1 MTSIEPA
8 EHRRATGSAPVRAAA
23 PDFGRLGQATAVEA
37 SRAIA
42 QVQMAVTIAQT
53 VPRDEDKAIAKM
65 RRSCSRK
72 ELAERAFYSLPRGKS
87 AVTGPTVQLA
97 RELARCWGNIDY
109 GVAEMVRDDSHGQ
122 SEMQAFAWDMEDN
135 ARNAETFIVP
145 HKRAG
150 ANSSK
155 LTDVA
160 AIAENNSSVSARR
173 ERKVIYSVLP
183 AWFTTMAQDICRE
196 TLNTAGGKAP
206 EERIKAAVNAFSR
219 QGVTAEQLEKH
230 VGKPSSEWTPDHI
243 TDLEILF
250 QSMRRGEVR
259 KNDVF
264 PPAESERVS
273 AADFTDDTKES

>member
-1 MTSIEPA
+1 MTAVEPTS
-8 EHRRATGSAPVRAAA
+8 RRNTASTNTPVRAAA

-42 QVQMAVTIAQT
+42 QVQMAVTIAQQ
-53 VPRDEDKAIAKM
+53 VPRDEERAIAKM
-65 RRSCSRK
+65 RRSCTRM
-72 ELAERAFYSLPRGKS
+72 ELAQRAFYSLPRNNK

-109 GVAEMVRDDSHGQ
+109 GVAEMVRDDDHGQ

-150 ANSSK
+150 ARSPL

-160 AIAENNSSVSARR
+160 TIAENNASVSARR

-196 TLNTAGGKAP
+196 TLRVGNGQ
-206 EERIKAAVNAFSR
+206 ELAARVQEAVDIFAR
-219 QGVTAEQLEKH
+219 GGVTAEQLEKR
-230 VGKPSSEWTPDHI
+230 VEKPRADWTADDI
-243 TDLEILF
+243 AELEILF
-250 QSMRRGEVR
+250 TSL
-259 KNDVF
+259 KNKEITKEEAF
-264 PPAESERVS
+264 PAEQERVT
-273 AADFTDDTKES
+273 AADITNPA

>member
-1 MTSIEPA
+1 MTAAIEPS
-8 EHRRATGSAPVRAAA
+8 EHRRTTSSAPVRAAA

-42 QVQMAVTIAQT
+42 QVQMAVTIAQQ

-65 RRSCSRK
+65 RRSCGRK
-72 ELAERAFYSLPRGKS
+72 ELAERAFYSLPRGDK

-109 GVAEMVRDDSHGQ
+109 GVAEMARDDTHGQ
-122 SEMQAFAWDMEDN
+122 SEMMAFAWDMEDN

-150 ANSSK
+150 RNSQK
-155 LTDVA
+155 LVDVA
-160 AIAENNSSVSARR
+160 AIAENNASTSARR

-183 AWFTTMAQDICRE
+183 AWFTTMAQDLCRE
-196 TLNTAGGKAP
+196 TLK
-206 EERIKAAVNAFSR
+206 
-219 QGVTAEQLEKH
+219 VTAADLAKRIDKAIEMFGKGDVTVEQLEARVDKRR
-230 VGKPSSEWTPDHI
+230 KDWTDDDV

-250 QSMRRGEVR
+250 RSLTR
-259 KNDVF
+259 KEITKEQAFGIVPNTS
-264 PPAESERVS
+264 PERVT
-273 AADFTDDTKES
+273 AADITNPA

>member
-1 MTSIEPA
+1 MTAVEPTN
-8 EHRRATGSAPVRAAA
+8 RRTTTGTSAPVRAAA

-42 QVQMAVTIAQT
+42 QVQMAVTIAQQ
-53 VPRDEDKAIAKM
+53 VPRDEDRAIAKM
-65 RRSCSRK
+65 RRSCSRM
-72 ELAERAFYSLPRGKS
+72 ELAQKAFYSVPRSGG
-87 AVTGPTVQLA
+87 AVEGPTVQLA

-150 ANSSK
+150 KNSQ
-155 LTDVA
+155 LLVDVA

-196 TLNTAGGKAP
+196 TLRAGDGR
-206 EERIKAAVNAFSR
+206 ELAARVQKTVDDFGR
-219 QGVTAEQLEKH
+219 GGVTVEQLEKR
-230 VGKPSSEWTPDHI
+230 VEKPRAEWTAD
-243 TDLEILF
+243 DVSSLEILLN
-250 QSMRRGEVR
+250 SLKR
-259 KNDVF
+259 KEISKDEAF
-264 PPAESERVS
+264 PPEQERVT
-273 AADFTDDTKES
+273 AADITDGAK